1 MTSFIVLSKSFI
13 SKTWNLKLGLEPDTR
28 TGGEKDHTPY
38 HHSTPERRPYIGK
51 MVQAQMVEFLKRKP
65 TAVNS
70 KLQAFQLF

>member
-13 SKTWNLKLGLEPDTR
+13 SKTFTLKLGLEPHTR
-28 TGGEKDHTPY
+28 TGGEKDHTH
-38 HHSTPERRPYIGK
+38 HHSTPERRPYIRK